1 MQHCFCS
8 LYSTYV
14 FSWTGLKVKDLTT
27 NMGGF
32 FVLLK
37 TIPESR
43 FPEDLIRGQKY
54 KIATFEPGY
63 HPFTAEPINDVPAD
77 ASSEQKAGFQTGDLN
92 DLRIIEQ

>member
-1 MQHCFCS
+1 M
-8 LYSTYV
+8 
-14 FSWTGLKVKDLTT
+14 D
-27 NMGGF
+27 GF

-63 HPFTAEPINDVPAD
+63 RPFTADRGNDVPAS
-77 ASSEQKAGFQTGDLN
+77 ASSE
-92 DLRIIEQ
+92 

>member
-1 MQHCFCS
+1 
-8 LYSTYV
+8 
-14 FSWTGLKVKDLTT
+14 
-27 NMGGF
+27 MGGF

-77 ASSEQKAGFQTGDLN
+77 ASSE
-92 DLRIIEQ
+92 